1 MSLGAQGT
9 GATWTAVVVLCIAVT
24 LQPPVVTSGEE
35 ATLFRVEVMEDGKAL
50 VDRDMAGIRWEL
62 WQLVED
68 IMEEVQFM
76 AVEEQGSSQEL
87 GEKMVEEQ
95 GQETLEAR
103 VSIWC

>member
-1 MSLGAQGT
+1 MLC
-9 GATWTAVVVLCIAVT
+9 TAGT

-95 GQETLEAR
+95 GQESLEAR

>member
-1 MSLGAQGT
+1 M
-9 GATWTAVVVLCIAVT
+9 LCIAVT

-95 GQETLEAR
+95 GQESLEAR